1 MRLLLVVMLSI
12 ACTPSPLI
20 RPGDKEFLR
29 AQDRLTASQQRALE
43 LAGPGS
49 ESTLFLQGESFY
61 RDRFTLRLHGAGSY
75 VAQAAAA
82 AIDFGPLSV
91 LAASN
96 GMADFRLMAYDG
108 AAQLYEAQMT
118 RYPAGKLAP
127 LAQYRLGWAYRS
139 VSLDWPRNSEQ
150 SFAAAEKA
158 GIALATQASKV
169 PWKSQETAVTLS
181 ILPGLGQIYTG
192 ETANGIFRMVLA
204 AAFATLAIVPT
215 VAALRTHDASWQ
227 RLALATVGLVGL
239 QVVFTTAY
247 QDAQRAALEFNER
260 EEAKFED
267 AHPDAP

>member
-1 MRLLLVVMLSI
+1 MRLLLLALLSF
-12 ACTPSPLI
+12 ACAPSPLI
-20 RPGDKEFLR
+20 RPDDADFLR
-29 AQDRLTASQQRALE
+29 AQDRLAASQKRALD
-43 LAGPGS
+43 LAGPGP
-49 ESTLFLQGESFY
+49 ESALFLQAESIY
-61 RDRFTLRLHGAGSY
+61 RDRFTLRLHGTGSY

-91 LAASN
+91 LAAGN
-96 GMADFRLMAYDG
+96 GMADFRLMGYDG
-108 AAQLYEAQMT
+108 AAQLYEAQLT

-150 SFAAAEKA
+150 SFTVAGKA
-158 GIALATQASKV
+158 GLALATQALKV

-192 ETANGIFRMVLA
+192 ETANGLFRMVLA

-215 VAALRTHDASWQ
+215 VVAVRNHDASWQ
-227 RLALATVGLVGL
+227 RVALATAGLVGL
-239 QVVFTTAY
+239 QVVYTTAY